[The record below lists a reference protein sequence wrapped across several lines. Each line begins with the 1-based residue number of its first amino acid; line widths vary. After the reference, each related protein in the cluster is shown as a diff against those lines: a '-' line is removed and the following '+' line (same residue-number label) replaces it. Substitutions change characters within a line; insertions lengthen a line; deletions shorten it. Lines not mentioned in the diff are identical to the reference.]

1 LVVIY
6 PDINMF
12 NNQSFLIIILILIIL
27 QLRQRRIKRPLGL
40 MILPIFMLFI
50 TLFIVQNVIFISL
63 LNFGLITA
71 SFIIGIL
78 IGIVVGN
85 FFDVKVEKDG
95 TMFLKG
101 SFIAVIL
108 WILVI
113 ALKVY
118 GNNVLTNSGYI
129 DLNVLSSML
138 LVLTLGAM
146 IARRLFI
153 YNKFRKKIK
162 ELDNTVISE

>member
-12 NNQSFLIIILILIIL
+12 NSQSFLVIIIILVIL
-27 QLRQRRIKRPLGL
+27 QLRQRRIRRPLGL
-40 MILPIFMLFI
+40 MILPTFMLFI
-50 TLFIVQNVIFISL
+50 TIFIVQNVIFTSL
-63 LNFGLITA
+63 LNFILIIA
-71 SFIIGIL
+71 SFITGVL
-78 IGIVVGN
+78 IGITLGN

-101 SFIAVIL
+101 SFVAVLL

-113 ALKVY
+113 ALKFY
-118 GNNVLTNSGYI
+118 GDNQLTNSGYI

-138 LVLTLGAM
+138 LMLTLGAM

-153 YNKFRKKIK
+153 YNKFRMKIK
-162 ELDNTVISE
+162 EIK